1 LHFRRRGKE
10 PEVLK
15 DETWEEKEMAEGE
28 STGSSAIWAVALIII
43 VAIIA
48 GVFFYSGG
56 FSGTQKKDIDVEIKA
71 PTR

>member
-1 LHFRRRGKE
+1 
-10 PEVLK
+10 
-15 DETWEEKEMAEGE
+15 MAEGE
-28 STGSSAIWAVALIII
+28 GTGSSVVWALALVII

-56 FSGTQKKDIDVEIKA
+56 WFGSQKKEVDVEIKV

>member
-1 LHFRRRGKE
+1 
-10 PEVLK
+10 
-15 DETWEEKEMAEGE
+15 MAEGE
-28 STGSSAIWAVALIII
+28 GTGSNVVWAFALIII

-56 FSGTQKKDIDVEIKA
+56 FSRGDKKEIDVEIKA

>member
-1 LHFRRRGKE
+1 
-10 PEVLK
+10 
-15 DETWEEKEMAEGE
+15 MAEGE
-28 STGSSAIWAVALIII
+28 STGSNVVWAFALIIV

-56 FSGTQKKDIDVEIKA
+56 FMGSQKKEIDIEIKA

>member
-1 LHFRRRGKE
+1 
-10 PEVLK
+10 
-15 DETWEEKEMAEGE
+15 MAEGE
-28 STGSSAIWAVALIII
+28 GAGSSAIWALALVII

-56 FSGTQKKDIDVEIKA
+56 FSGSQKKDIDVEIKV

>member
-1 LHFRRRGKE
+1 
-10 PEVLK
+10 
-15 DETWEEKEMAEGE
+15 MAEGE
-28 STGSSAIWAVALIII
+28 STGSNVVWAFALIII

-56 FSGTQKKDIDVEIKA
+56 FPGSQKKEVDVDIKV

>member
-1 LHFRRRGKE
+1 MQTKSL
-10 PEVLK
+10 
-15 DETWEEKEMAEGE
+15 EEKEMAEGE

-56 FSGTQKKDIDVEIKA
+56 FPGSQKKEIDVDISA
-71 PTR
+71 PGR

>member
-1 LHFRRRGKE
+1 
-10 PEVLK
+10 
-15 DETWEEKEMAEGE
+15 MAEGE

-56 FSGTQKKDIDVEIKA
+56 FMGGSQKKDIDIEIKA